1 MRTTVTIDD
10 ALLAKAKAFTG
21 IDATPALI
29 RHALESLVRREAARQ
44 LILLQGTEP
53 DLRLEPRR
61 RTMPTRRAAE
71 TDTDPVE

>member
-10 ALLAKAKAFTG
+10 TLLAKAKEFTG

-44 LILLQGTEP
+44 LIQLQGTEP
-53 DLRLEPRR
+53 DLKLEPRR
-61 RTMPTRRAAE
+61 RTVPARRARA
-71 TDTDPVE
+71 TDTDPGE

>member
-10 ALLAKAKAFTG
+10 DLLAKAKQFTG

-44 LILLQGTEP
+44 LIALQGTEP
-53 DLRLEPRR
+53 DLKLEPRR
-61 RTMPTRRAAE
+61 RTVPAGGGRE
-71 TDTDPVE
+71 TDVDPGE

>member
-29 RHALESLVRREAARQ
+29 RHALESLVRRDAARQ

-61 RTMPTRRAAE
+61 RTMPTRHATE
-71 TDTDPVE
+71 TDADPVE